1 MRLDKQD
8 GNSDRGRWTFKSWW
22 QNVSYDV
29 SWKNITAWN
38 LKNDDWANLVIW
50 TNRIKHKYVYVYVF
64 NWGLRLAYYY
74 SYSQASFSN
83 LSQLIT
89 TNCSSLYY
97 LSLPFLF
104 PSEDCPLGT
113 WWGPPS
119 GPRLGPREGFRTID
133 WQVGLMQIAPSWL
146 LALCWCWAG
155 MPVFNFLTWPL
166 RLGSVSLRK
175 PPSACLPL
183 FSLIYV

>member
-1 MRLDKQD
+1 MFMCMFLTE
-8 GNSDRGRWTFKSWW
+8 GWGWLTLYF
-22 QNVSYDV
+22 
-29 SWKNITAWN
+29 I
-38 LKNDDWANLVIW
+38 
-50 TNRIKHKYVYVYVF
+50 HK
-64 NWGLRLAYYY
+64 A
-74 SYSQASFSN
+74 QAPFSN
-83 LSQLIT
+83 FSQLIT
-89 TNCSSLYY
+89 TNRSSLYY

-119 GPRLGPREGFRTID
+119 GPRLGPGERFRTID

-146 LALCWCWAG
+146 SALCWCWAG

-175 PPSACLPL
+175 PPVSPPASFLFDLCLKHKSRHVL
-183 FSLIYV
+183 RFSCQP